1 MAHLFGPATKKLTGC
16 IVIQQVC
23 FQNLFKVFV
32 HRFLIG
38 SSLADC
44 PSPLLMRWL
53 RYVGQWPPQ
62 NRDRGVLGVHDSKDS
77 GQSNDY
83 THET

>member
-44 PSPLLMRWL
+44 PSPLADEVASICWAVAATKSRQ
-53 RYVGQWPPQ
+53 RSAGCA
-62 NRDRGVLGVHDSKDS
+62 
-77 GQSNDY
+77 
-83 THET
+83 